1 MRISLLE
8 KREDFYKI
16 LNITLNNYTKNLNLN
31 NSKSSFFVV
40 NKYLNFIANP
50 YLPSSLFN
58 ILKNEYS
65 NSNIKWKKIFQ
76 FFYVQLAVQ
85 KVLRLLFAQKIIRL
99 PNYFSDF
106 LILGGNHRI
115 RLFSETL
122 NGSLVILKSKERDK
136 YIYNDIKIRESF
148 CLSFAPIILDK
159 GKDWFIEE
167 YFEGTPINRIRKE
180 NDYSLDSLLK
190 VYQNE
195 LLDPSKEVLTI
206 KDYKKMINLDLE
218 TVLEVNFECNVK
230 KELDGLIIKTFR
242 TLFHL
247 ITIKRVEISWTH
259 GDLQEANI
267 LIKNKQLKVIDW
279 ESADKRFYL
288 YDYFT
293 LFSEIRTNISFK
305 KSIDIFKAKFSIDM
319 NVVYLLLIEELRFSL
334 NEEFSLNF
342 LNSGENTKKLCNNI
356 LNFINE

>member
-16 LNITLNNYTKNLNLN
+16 LKITLNSYIENSNINNTKF
-31 NSKSSFFVV
+31 SFYVV
-40 NKYLNFIANP
+40 NKYLNFIANI

-65 NSNIKWKKIFQ
+65 NSNVNWKIIFQ
-76 FFYVQLAVQ
+76 FLYVQLAV
-85 KVLRLLFAQKIIRL
+85 KKGLRLFFAQKVIRL
-99 PNYFSDF
+99 PNYFSEF
-106 LILGGNHRI
+106 LILGGNHRL
-115 RLFSETL
+115 RLFSKTL
-122 NGSLVILKSKERDK
+122 NGSLVILKSKEREK
-136 YIYNDIKIRESF
+136 YICNDIKIRESF

-167 YFEGTPINRIRKE
+167 YFEGKPVNRLKKE
-180 NDYSLDSLLK
+180 NDYNLDLLFEF
-190 VYQNE
+190 YQKE

-206 KDYKKMINLDLE
+206 IDYKNLINLDLK
-218 TVLEVNFECNVK
+218 TILKVNFESNLK
-230 KELDGLIIKTFR
+230 NDLDKLIVETFKS
-242 TLFHL
+242 LFSL
-247 ITIKRVEISWTH
+247 INTERVEVSWTH

-267 LIKNKQLKVIDW
+267 LINKEKIKVIDW

-293 LFSEIRTNISFK
+293 FFSKIRSNISLN
-305 KSIDIFKAKFSIDM
+305 KSISNFSAKFKNDM
-319 NVVYLLLIEELRFSL
+319 NFIYLLLIEELRFSL

-342 LNSGENTKKLCNNI
+342 FSSGQKTKKLCVDI
-356 LNFINE
+356 LNYINE

>member
-16 LNITLNNYTKNLNLN
+16 LNITLNSYIENKNLN
-31 NSKSSFFVV
+31 NSKLSFFVV

-50 YLPSSLFN
+50 YLSSSLFN
-58 ILKNEYS
+58 VLKNEYS
-65 NSNIKWKKIFQ
+65 NSIIKWKKIFQ

-85 KVLRLLFAQKIIRL
+85 KVLRLLFAQKIIKL

-115 RLFSETL
+115 RLFSDTL
-122 NGSLVILKSKERDK
+122 DGSLVILKSKEREK

-148 CLSFAPIILDK
+148 CLSFAPKILDK
-159 GKDWFIEE
+159 GKDWFVEE
-167 YFEGTPINRIRKE
+167 YFEGTPINRLRKD
-180 NDYSLDSLLK
+180 NDYNLDLFLK
-190 VYQNE
+190 FYQKE
-195 LLDPSKEVLTI
+195 LVDPSKEVLSI
-206 KDYKKMINLDLE
+206 IDYKNLVNLDLE
-218 TVLEVNFECNVK
+218 TVLNVNFETNLK
-230 KELDGLIIKTFR
+230 NDLDRLIIKTFI

-267 LIKNKQLKVIDW
+267 LIKNKEIKVIDW

-293 LFSEIRTNISFK
+293 LFSKIRTNISLK
-305 KSIDIFKAKFSIDM
+305 KSIDIFKTKFPNDM
-319 NVVYLLLIEELRFSL
+319 NVIYLLLIEELRFSL

-342 LNSGENTKKLCNNI
+342 FNSGETTKKLCNDI

>member
-8 KREDFYKI
+8 MREDFYKI
-16 LNITLNNYTKNLNLN
+16 LNLTLNNYSKNLNIN
-31 NSKSSFFVV
+31 NSKSSYFVV
-40 NKYLNFIANP
+40 NKYLNFIASP

-76 FFYVQLAVQ
+76 FFYVQLAVR
-85 KVLRLLFAQKIIRL
+85 KVFRLFFAQKIIRL

-122 NGSLVILKSKERDK
+122 NGSLVILKSKEREK
-136 YIYNDIKIRESF
+136 YIYNDIKIRETFS
-148 CLSFAPIILDK
+148 LSFAPIILDK

-167 YFEGTPINRIRKE
+167 YFEGTPYNRLIKE
-180 NDYSLDSLLK
+180 NDYNLDLLLEF
-190 VYQNE
+190 YQKE
-195 LLDPSKEVLTI
+195 LLEPTKKVLSI
-206 KDYKKMINLDLE
+206 IDYKNLINLDLE
-218 TVLEVNFECNVK
+218 TILKLNFESNLK
-230 KELDGLIIKTFR
+230 NDLNKLIIKTF
-242 TLFHL
+242 TSLFRL
-247 ITIKRVEISWTH
+247 INIKRVEISWTH

-267 LIKNKQLKVIDW
+267 LIKNNKIKVIDW

-293 LFSEIRTNISFK
+293 LFSKIRTNISLN
-305 KSIDIFKAKFSIDM
+305 KSIDIFEAKFPTDM
-319 NVVYLLLIEELRFSL
+319 NVIYLLLIEELRFSI

-342 LNSGENTKKLCNNI
+342 FNSGIKTKELCNDI